1 MTFMGAQLVRSL
13 DDARAEES
21 EQSGSKAATL
31 AELKRAGFR
40 VPEGFVVTTEAL
52 TQALA
57 QQIHPAHVRRV
68 WRIGRHP

>member
-13 DDARAEES
+13 DDAGAEEA

-57 QQIHPAHVRRV
+57 SA
-68 WRIGRHP
+68 GLGAAASS